1 MPSMPNFNDRLFDL
15 FMPMLP
21 KNDLSH
27 FVGRLVHKRL
37 PGALGR
43 KSVEAFAKA
52 YRIDLSEAELP
63 IEAYPSIVELF
74 TLKLKPEARPTAD
87 TRVVHCADA
96 LITEAGTIE
105 HQMLIQAKGKHYNVS
120 ELLRSSKFA
129 EDFEGGSFFTYYLC
143 PTDYHRVHSP
153 VSGEII
159 WSCHIPGELWP
170 VNAWSVKS
178 IPSLFAIN
186 ERVVVMIQTP
196 FGKAALVM
204 VAATN
209 VGNMSMS
216 FDDQI
221 STRVRRG
228 QRKVREHTYQP
239 PVPIRAGSEVG
250 IFHMGS
256 TVVMLFEKGMVERA
270 AAWKMKRTLVGAA
283 LSSV

>member
-1 MPSMPNFNDRLFDL
+1 MTDRLFDIL
-15 FMPMLP
+15 MPLLP

-27 FVGRLVHKRL
+27 LVGKLVHQRL
-37 PGALGR
+37 PGVLGP

-52 YRIDLSEAELP
+52 YQIDMSEAELP
-63 IEAYPSIVELF
+63 ITQYLTIGELF
-74 TLKLKPEARPTAD
+74 TRKLKAAARPVAQ

-96 LITEAGTIE
+96 MITEAGTIE
-105 HQMLIQAKGKHYNVS
+105 HQMLIQAKGKNYTVT
-120 ELLRSSKFA
+120 ELLRSSSFA
-129 EDFEGGSFFTYYLC
+129 DDFEGGSFFTYYLC

-153 VSGEII
+153 VEGEII

-178 IPSLFAIN
+178 VPSLFAVN
-186 ERVVVMIQTP
+186 ERVVVVVQTP

-209 VGNMSMS
+209 VGNMSMT

-221 STRVRRG
+221 CTRVRRG
-228 QRKVREHTYQP
+228 NRPMRERTYRP
-239 PVPIRAGSEVG
+239 PIAIKSGEEVG

-270 AAWKMKRTLVGAA
+270 EAWKMKRSLMGGA
-283 LSSV
+283 LS